1 MSEELGPE
9 VFEHEGLLEGLAGN
23 ERDARLDLLQQLADD
38 GASLDEL
45 KDAVAQDRLAVLP
58 IERVFTGDLTVTP
71 AQFSERTG
79 LSSDFVS
86 RDYLALGVSR
96 PVPDE
101 PQFSEADVAAGK
113 MLKQFMDA
121 GVSEEDVFELA
132 RIVGGASAAF
142 VEALL
147 GVLTKTFL
155 RAGDTERDAGLRFAA
170 LANTMMPFLGPL
182 LENPARLHLREIVRR
197 EVIGRAEV
205 TSGRLPDTREVTV
218 GFADLVGWTRLGET
232 APEAV
237 GSVAG
242 RLATAA
248 AEVAQPPV
256 RLIKLI
262 GDAAMFVSPDTDPL
276 LDATL
281 GLIDTA
287 ATDEHLPSLRAGVA
301 RGPALGRAGDWYG
314 RTVNLASRITG
325 VAEPDQLVA
334 TREVGD
340 AAGSGFQFARGE
352 AVSLKGIEDPVPLWR
367 VERG

>member
-1 MSEELGPE
+1 MNEDLRQE
-9 VFEHEGLLEGLAGN
+9 VFEREGLLDGVEDT
-23 ERDARLDLLQQLADD
+23 EREARVDLLQQLAAD
-38 GASLDEL
+38 GAPLEEL
-45 KDAVAQDRLAVLP
+45 KEAVAQDRLAVLP
-58 IERVFTGDLTVTP
+58 IERVFTGDLTVTL
-71 AQFSERTG
+71 AEFSERTG
-79 LSSDFVS
+79 LSTDFIS

-96 PVPDE
+96 PVADE
-101 PQFSEADVAAGK
+101 QQFSEADVEAGK

-121 GVSEEDVFELA
+121 GVSEGDVFELA

-142 VEALL
+142 TEALL
-147 GVLTKTFL
+147 GVLAKTFL

-262 GDAAMFVSPDTDPL
+262 GDAAMFVSPETDPL
-276 LDATL
+276 LEATL
-281 GLIDTA
+281 RMIDVA
-287 ATDEHLPSLRAGVA
+287 GEDERLPALRAGVA

-314 RTVNLASRITG
+314 RPVNLASRITG
-325 VAEPDQLVA
+325 VADPDALLA
-334 TREVGD
+334 TRAVYE
-340 AAGSGFQFARGE
+340 AASGAFDFGASKE
-352 AVSLKGIEDPVPLWR
+352 VSLKGIDEPVAVYP
-367 VERG
+367 VERS